1 MSYQNNKLVEF
12 NKYIKGKKVAIIG
25 LGVSNIPLLEYLYK
39 LQAEVTILDTKTVET
54 IDKKALGRVYEYNM
68 KIFLGK
74 DCLSKLIGF
83 DIIFRSP
90 SCMPTRPEIQ
100 KELARG
106 AILTS
111 EIEMTMELCPGKII
125 AVTGSDR

>member
-1 MSYQNNKLVEF
+1 MFYQNNKLEEF

-39 LQAEVTILDTKTVET
+39 LQAEVTILDTKTVEI

-90 SCMPTRPEIQ
+90 SCMPTKPEIQ

-111 EIEMTMELCPGKII
+111 EIQMTMELCPGKII

>member
-1 MSYQNNKLVEF
+1 MFYQNNKLEEF

-39 LQAEVTILDTKTVET
+39 LQAEVTILDTKTVEI

-90 SCMPTRPEIQ
+90 SCMPTKPEIQ

>member
-1 MSYQNNKLVEF
+1 MSYQNNKLEEF
-12 NKYIKGKKVAIIG
+12 NEYIKGKKVAIIG

-90 SCMPTRPEIQ
+90 SCMPTKPEIQ

>member
-1 MSYQNNKLVEF
+1 MFYQNNKLEEF
-12 NKYIKGKKVAIIG
+12 NKKIKKKKVAIIG
-25 LGVSNIPLLEYLYK
+25 QGVSNIPLLEYLYK
-39 LQAEVTILDTKTVET
+39 LQAEVTILDTKTVEI

-90 SCMPTRPEIQ
+90 SCMPTKPEIQ

>member
-1 MSYQNNKLVEF
+1 MSYQNNKLEEF

-39 LQAEVTILDTKTVET
+39 LQAEVTILDTKTVEI

-90 SCMPTRPEIQ
+90 SCMPTKPEIQ